1 MANDAQPVYLV
12 LATTDPVVLAINGR
26 ASYLNCAPVAQ
37 FFDKMLKQ
45 GRKRF
50 ILDFNRCTGMD
61 STFLGVITGTA
72 FEARKG
78 EPPGGLTLMGLSPRN
93 LELVRNLGLHRL
105 VTVDCGEYPMNFS
118 ANQTRALTPAS
129 DQQELANAKLIL
141 KAHENLVAA
150 DPANKEKFQDVLAFL
165 KGQAQ
170 KEAAAEK

>member
-37 FFDKMLKQ
+37 FFDKMLKL

-61 STFLGVITGTA
+61 STFLGIVTGVAGAT
-72 FEARKG
+72 RSG
-78 EPPGGLTLMGLSPRN
+78 EMAGVTLMGLSPRN

-105 VTVDCGEYPMNFS
+105 ATVDCGEYPMNFS
-118 ANQTRALTPAS
+118 TNKAQTLSAPA
-129 DQQELANAKLIL
+129 QQELASAKLIL

-150 DPANKEKFQDVLAFL
+150 DEGNREKFQDVLTFL

-170 KEAAAEK
+170 KEAAEEK